1 MSWLCIHGDD
11 TKLLEIL
18 MGGTE
23 RQDPPDDMVD
33 GIYAQEVAKV
43 YPGAIFFGDHGV
55 LPISGLRLATED
67 QFIRWILT
75 SDS

>member
-1 MSWLCIHGDD
+1 MRWLCIHGDD

-43 YPGAIFFGDHGV
+43 YPGAIFLV
-55 LPISGLRLATED
+55 ITEFYQSVD
-67 QFIRWILT
+67 Y
-75 SDS
+75 D